1 MVETA
6 LPQQIGHLG
15 EEHNDNKT
23 WTGGHPGYNARNPQN
38 WTPYGAPQAGDTL
51 RMVSGRMDI
60 DYASLPGELRLGPG
74 NQLST
79 GPITLNMV
87 WSNATV
93 GAEGRRH
100 FSELRR
106 ADPLTINAYGQDHL
120 TADNLQ
126 AVEGTVNI
134 AANSDLVVT
143 GRMAFSYFDHLR
155 APPAPGRE
163 AQSLITAP
171 SAWRQVIFPPA

>member
-1 MVETA
+1 VGI
-6 LPQQIGHLG
+6 PV
-15 EEHNDNKT
+15 
-23 WTGGHPGYNARNPQN
+23 YNARNPQN

-93 GAEGRRH
+93 GAR
-100 FSELRR
+100 
-106 ADPLTINAYGQDHL
+106 D
-120 TADNLQ
+120 
-126 AVEGTVNI
+126 
-134 AANSDLVVT
+134 AAL
-143 GRMAFSYFDHLR
+143 F
-155 APPAPGRE
+155 
-163 AQSLITAP
+163 
-171 SAWRQVIFPPA
+171 